1 MSGDGGSCI
10 AAPDASWVVEPVVG
24 REELLVAE
32 LDHAFVRRERQNF
45 DISGHYARP
54 EILHIE
60 LDHRRHRGLWPK
72 SD

>member
-1 MSGDGGSCI
+1 MPGDGGSCI
-10 AAPDASWVVEPVVG
+10 AAPDGSWLVEPLVG
-24 REELLVAE
+24 REDLILAE

-54 EILHIE
+54 ELLHVA
-60 LDHRRHRGLWPK
+60 LDGRRHRGLWPK